1 MTDFANV
8 LSMTGHNIVSADVP
22 TAIKRLAQSISNS
35 EMFKQMK
42 PEEALEWI
50 LNTEEESGKLYKK
63 FIEDHG
69 HRGYKEFDVMSNTW
83 KDTPLLLIQTIQTML
98 PIKEKQ
104 NKETLTSDDI
114 FANIKTPLSRKNRI
128 LLKKWIIPSC
138 HKSICDREE
147 AKSFAIRINDKLRQF
162 IREMA
167 KIMSYKEG
175 RIPEPDLIF
184 YLKIHELIKLTKF
197 RDPKIVAKA
206 KQRKRVFPKLD
217 KFIYDEIIIGPQMR
231 PRNVSKIFLKS
242 RSTLFE
248 FKIFELSSLTK
259 IWRNKSI

>member
-1 MTDFANV
+1 
-8 LSMTGHNIVSADVP
+8 MTGHNIVSAGVP
-22 TAIKRLAQSISNS
+22 TAIKRLAQSISNT

-69 HRGYKEFDVMSNTW
+69 HRGYKEADVMSNTW
-83 KDTPLLLIQTIQTML
+83 KDTPLLLIQIIQTML

-104 NKETLTSDDI
+104 NEETLTSDDI
-114 FANIKTPLSRKNRI
+114 CANIKTPLSRKNRI

-138 HKSICDREE
+138 HKSICEREE
-147 AKSFAIRINDKLRQF
+147 GKSFVIRIIDKLRQF

-167 KIMSYKEG
+167 KMMSYKEG

-217 KFIYDEIIIGPQMR
+217 KFFYDEIIIGPQMK
-231 PRNVSKIFLKS
+231 PTNVS
-242 RSTLFE
+242 
-248 FKIFELSSLTK
+248 
-259 IWRNKSI
+259 